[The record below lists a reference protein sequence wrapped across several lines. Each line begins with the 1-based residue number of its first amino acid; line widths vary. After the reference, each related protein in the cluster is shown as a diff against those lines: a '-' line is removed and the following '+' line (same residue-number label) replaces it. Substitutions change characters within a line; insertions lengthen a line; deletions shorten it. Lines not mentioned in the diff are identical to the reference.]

1 MTDFANLHIKVDAT
15 DVKDGAQQ
23 LDRLTTSGT
32 RAEAA
37 VDRLGDTTAQTG
49 QQMRG
54 AGRAAADYA
63 AAAQMAARQTME
75 VGQAG
80 KLTAFQARNMAFQF
94 QDLGV
99 QMAMAA
105 QSGSPLKMTLMALAM
120 QGPQITSI
128 MKEAGMS
135 FSDLGK
141 NMASGA
147 ASFARAHPILLGVT
161 AAVGA
166 AAGGL
171 ALFTN
176 EIEKTAK
183 LDQFV
188 AGLGLTKKEMK
199 ELGPVGITAGDAI
212 KGLWKT
218 ISDGLGLDKVFSSIA
233 EFASNAF
240 KNILNFGKLAA
251 ATIYGSFFGA
261 YRGITAVWDKL
272 PSVLGEAAIGAANL
286 AISAVEGLIN
296 RSIDALNSLISFANP
311 LLTAAKM
318 VGINVGAIGK
328 VSLGRLNNPYAGSG
342 AEAGKAFASGFKE
355 GFDDALGAADKFI
368 QTWEKNTID
377 AAKDRLGKKAGELIG
392 ERTAKAAGGKAGK
405 DAGEEFAKEFAKFAA
420 AGMTGFLA
428 NWTEMQKTWA
438 SNDADELRGVQAEMA
453 KAQDARI
460 NAARAE
466 ADAQAALNDQLRSL
480 IDNLDRLSGMGS
492 VLGDIGAAY
501 LGLKSGDFRGVRGP
515 AGMLLEQFSNIQWAK
530 VDQKTGER
538 TIYKMGEEFSKVLD
552 KVFGENGSFL
562 KILQNAGVG
571 AALGGLFFNQQNK
584 GAQVGSTIGGAIGEA
599 TFKKLAPKL
608 FSKLG
613 DFAGPL
619 GTLAGSLLGG
629 LFGGLFSG
637 TKYGAVSVSN
647 RGIVSASNS
656 SEYGSAANS
665 VGGSI
670 QSTLE
675 SIASRLGGSVG
686 DYAVSIGLTNG
697 NWNVNPGTVRGK
709 IGTDWQ
715 RDTIDF
721 KKDQEGAI
729 RWAIANAIAD
739 GAIQGVRE
747 GTKRLLNS
755 GKTIE
760 AQLEK
765 ALKFE
770 GVFQEL
776 KANTDPLGAA
786 LDKLNK
792 QFADLRTI
800 FAEAGASAEEY
811 AQLEQL
817 LAIKRQEAADQAKTA
832 IVDKVRD
839 PIEMQIRIL
848 ELLGKEEDA
857 LAASRLLEMAGLKA
871 TLQPLQNLI
880 YQLEDARKVIDT
892 FEPLAE
898 DLRNFRKELLGGQ
911 GEQSFGYI
919 AAQFRTI
926 AQAAA
931 NGDATALGQL
941 RGAAGNYLDAARLNA
956 GSDLEY
962 RRALGTVL
970 ASVDSGIFAAETQV
984 DYAQAQIDAVK
995 ENGAIMAQL
1004 RADLNTLQAQIVE
1017 NTGAVARMWQRFEVN
1032 GLPVITNPAEPIQV
1046 EIVTP

>member
-1 MTDFANLHIKVDAT
+1 MTDFANLVLKVDSSQVREGVAELDKLVPAGQRVEAAAGRMVAAQDRVT
-15 DVKDGAQQ
+15 ASAGQQRAGMQQLSYQIGDVAQQ
-23 LDRLTTSGT
+23 FAMGT
-32 RAEAA
+32 NPMIIF
-37 VDRLGDTTAQTG
+37 AQQG
-49 QQMRG
+49 QQVVQSLALMKGG
-54 AGRAAADYA
+54 ATGLIGFLAGPWGAVIMGAATVAGMFASKLWETKDAAD
-63 AAAQMAARQTME
+63 
-75 VGQAG
+75 
-80 KLTAFQARNMAFQF
+80 
-94 QDLGV
+94 
-99 QMAMAA
+99 
-105 QSGSPLKMTLMALAM
+105 
-120 QGPQITSI
+120 
-128 MKEAGMS
+128 
-135 FSDLGK
+135 
-141 NMASGA
+141 
-147 ASFARAHPILLGVT
+147 
-161 AAVGA
+161 GA
-166 AAGGL
+166 AAGYKNAAAEARNLIGAQNAL
-171 ALFTN
+171 ALNQKRMDLNKLVEERMGLEIAIAKRPKNQDGSAMFSYRDN
-176 EIEKTAK
+176 QRLQEIRWQEVEARNLIKIAEEENAAIEKKAKATEKATGATGAARTATSAYSQAMRQAERDAEALAK
-183 LDQFV
+183 SLDALAV
-188 AGLGLTKKEMK
+188 SAMNG
-199 ELGPVGITAGDAI
+199 
-212 KGLWKT
+212 
-218 ISDGLGLDKVFSSIA
+218 
-233 EFASNAF
+233 AF
-240 KNILNFGKLAA
+240 K
-251 ATIYGSFFGA
+251 TME
-261 YRGITAVWDKL
+261 
-272 PSVLGEAAIGAANL
+272 EA
-286 AISAVEGLIN
+286 
-296 RSIDALNSLISFANP
+296 
-311 LLTAAKM
+311 
-318 VGINVGAIGK
+318 
-328 VSLGRLNNPYAGSG
+328 
-342 AEAGKAFASGFKE
+342 
-355 GFDDALGAADKFI
+355 
-368 QTWEKNTID
+368 
-377 AAKDRLGKKAGELIG
+377 
-392 ERTAKAAGGKAGK
+392 
-405 DAGEEFAKEFAKFAA
+405 
-420 AGMTGFLA
+420 
-428 NWTEMQKTWA
+428 QKTWA
-438 SNDADELRGVQAEMA
+438 SNDAEALRGVQDELA
-453 KAQDARI
+453 KAQDQRI
-460 NAARAE
+460 QAAREE
-466 ADAQAALNDQLRSL
+466 ADAQAALNDQLRGL
-480 IDNLDRLSGMGS
+480 INNLDQLGGMGS

-552 KVFGENGSFL
+552 KVFGDNGSFL
-562 KILQNAGVG
+562 RLLQNAGMGVAMG
-571 AALGGLFFNQQNK
+571 QTLFGKSNK
-584 GAQVGSTIGGAIGEA
+584 GAQVGGAAGGVVGNALGFAFGGPAGAAVGQFLGSIVGSTIGSL
-599 TFKKLAPKL
+599 FK
-608 FSKLG
+608 S
-613 DFAGPL
+613 
-619 GTLAGSLLGG
+619 
-629 LFGGLFSG
+629 
-637 TKYGAVSVSN
+637 TKYGATSISN
-647 RGIVSASNS
+647 NGIVSASNS

-675 SIASRLGGSVG
+675 TIASRLGGSVG

-709 IGTDWQ
+709 IGTKWQ
-715 RDTIDF
+715 KDTIDF

-832 IVDKVRD
+832 LVDKVRD

-898 DLRNFRKELLGGQ
+898 DLRQYRKELLGGQ

-1017 NTGAVARMWQRFEVN
+1017 NTGTVARMWQRFEVN

-1046 EIVTP
+1046 EIVAQ

>member
-1 MTDFANLHIKVDAT
+1 MAGVQAGRLEIEIVAEIARLQADLDKAKRAVKAASGDIAISAKAANDNLRSI
-15 DVKDGAQQ
+15 G
-23 LDRLTTSGT
+23 
-32 RAEAA
+32 
-37 VDRLGDTTAQTG
+37 QTG
-49 QQMRG
+49 KM
-54 AGRAAADYA
+54 
-63 AAAQMAARQTME
+63 
-75 VGQAG
+75 
-80 KLTAFQARNMAFQF
+80 TAFQARNMAFQF

-135 FSDLGK
+135 AGDLAK

-147 ASFARAHPILLGVT
+147 TSFARAHPILLAVT

-183 LDQFV
+183 LDEFV
-188 AGLGLTKKEMK
+188 KGLGLTQKEMK

-233 EFASNAF
+233 EFASKAF

-311 LLTAAKM
+311 LMAAAKM
-318 VGINVGAIGK
+318 AGINVGAIGK
-328 VSLGRLNNPYAGSG
+328 VSLARLNNPYAGSG
-342 AEAGKAFASGFKE
+342 ADAGKAFAGGFKE
-355 GFDDALGAADKFI
+355 GFNDALGAADKFI

-377 AAKDRLGKKAGELIG
+377 AAKDRLGKKAGEIIG
-392 ERTAKAAGGKAGK
+392 ERTKKAAGKAGK
-405 DAGEEFAKEFAKFAA
+405 DAAEEFAKEYEKFSTAA
-420 AGMTGFLA
+420 MNGLFKTMEEA
-428 NWTEMQKTWA
+428 QKTWA
-438 SNDADELRGVQAEMA
+438 SNDAEALRGVQDELIKNQRERTQAAIDEAEANKRLSDELRGV
-453 KAQDARI
+453 
-460 NAARAE
+460 
-466 ADAQAALNDQLRSL
+466 
-480 IDNLDRLSGMGS
+480 IDGLDRLGGMGS
-492 VLGDIGAAY
+492 VLGDIGSVYDAI
-501 LGLKSGDFRGVRGP
+501 KTGDYSGVRGP
-515 AGMLLEQFSNIQWAK
+515 TGMILSQLSRISWTGTDKNGDRISRTLGETFSNA
-530 VDQKTGER
+530 
-538 TIYKMGEEFSKVLD
+538 LD
-552 KVFGENGSFL
+552 KVFGRDGSFIKL
-562 KILQNAGVG
+562 LEGAGTGLAIGQILYGKDK
-571 AALGGLFFNQQNK
+571 K
-584 GAQVGSTIGGAIGEA
+584 GSQIGGAIGGA
-599 TFKKLAPKL
+599 GGYAI
-608 FSKLG
+608 G
-613 DFAGPL
+613 YAFAGPA
-619 GTLAGSLLGG
+619 GGEIGKFIGSLIGSTIG
-629 LFGGLFSG
+629 SLFNG
-637 TKYGAVSVSN
+637 TKYGAASIQN
-647 RGIVSASNS
+647 GKIVSAKNS
-656 SEYGSAANS
+656 SEYGAASNTAAN
-665 VGGSI
+665 GIAG
-670 QSTLE
+670 TLE
-675 SIASRLGGSVG
+675 NIASQLGGSVG
-686 DYAVSIGLTNG
+686 NYAVSIGLTNG
-697 NWNVNPGTVRGK
+697 NWNVNPGTVKGR

-715 RDTIDF
+715 KDTIDF

-747 GTKRLLNS
+747 GTQRLLRT
-755 GKTIE
+755 GGELE
-760 AQLEK
+760 AAVAK

-770 GVFQEL
+770 NVFNEL

-800 FAEAGASAEEY
+800 FAEAGASAEDY

-817 LAIKRQEAADQAKTA
+817 LAIKRKEAQDDAKA
-832 IVDKVRD
+832 ALVDKVRD

-857 LAASRLLEMAGLKA
+857 LAASRLLELAGLKG
-871 TLQPLQNLI
+871 TLQPLQTMI
-880 YQLEDARKVIDT
+880 YQLEDAQKVIAT

-898 DLRNFRKELLGGQ
+898 DLKAFRKELLGGQ

-919 AAQFRTI
+919 ASQFRTI

-941 RGAAGNYLDAARLNA
+941 RGAASNYMDTVRLNA

-970 ASVDSGIFAAETQV
+970 ASVDKGIFAAETQV
-984 DYAQAQIDAVK
+984 DYAQAQIDAINNSANILASLK
-995 ENGAIMAQL
+995 EELA
-1004 RADLNTLQAQIVE
+1004 TLQTQIVE
-1017 NTGAVARMWQRFEVN
+1017 NTGTVARMWQRFEVN

-1046 EIVTP
+1046 QVVAQ

>member
-1 MTDFANLHIKVDAT
+1 MTDLVNLALKVDSSQVREGVAELDKLVPAGQRVEAAAGRMVAAQDRVT
-15 DVKDGAQQ
+15 ASAGAQRAGMQQ
-23 LDRLTTSGT
+23 LSFQIGDVAQQFALGT
-32 RAEAA
+32 NPMIIFAQQGGQVVQALNMMKGGATGLIGFLAGPWGAVIMGAA
-37 VDRLGDTTAQTG
+37 TV
-49 QQMRG
+49 
-54 AGRAAADYA
+54 AGMFASKLWESKDAAD
-63 AAAQMAARQTME
+63 
-75 VGQAG
+75 
-80 KLTAFQARNMAFQF
+80 
-94 QDLGV
+94 
-99 QMAMAA
+99 
-105 QSGSPLKMTLMALAM
+105 
-120 QGPQITSI
+120 
-128 MKEAGMS
+128 
-135 FSDLGK
+135 
-141 NMASGA
+141 
-147 ASFARAHPILLGVT
+147 
-161 AAVGA
+161 GA
-166 AAGGL
+166 AAGYKNAAAEARNLIGAQNAM
-171 ALFTN
+171 ALNQKRMDLNKLTEEQFRLESATRN
-176 EIEKTAK
+176 RPYARDPNANFWEDGYRLGGAKRRLTAIAQEKMELQNLIKIAEQENAAIEKKARATETATGATRSARTATAAYSQAMRQAERDAEALAK
-183 LDQFV
+183 SLDDL
-188 AGLGLTKKEMK
+188 A
-199 ELGPVGITAGDAI
+199 
-212 KGLWKT
+212 
-218 ISDGLGLDKVFSSIA
+218 
-233 EFASNAF
+233 ASATNGAF
-240 KNILNFGKLAA
+240 K
-251 ATIYGSFFGA
+251 TMQ
-261 YRGITAVWDKL
+261 
-272 PSVLGEAAIGAANL
+272 EA
-286 AISAVEGLIN
+286 
-296 RSIDALNSLISFANP
+296 
-311 LLTAAKM
+311 
-318 VGINVGAIGK
+318 
-328 VSLGRLNNPYAGSG
+328 
-342 AEAGKAFASGFKE
+342 
-355 GFDDALGAADKFI
+355 
-368 QTWEKNTID
+368 
-377 AAKDRLGKKAGELIG
+377 
-392 ERTAKAAGGKAGK
+392 
-405 DAGEEFAKEFAKFAA
+405 
-420 AGMTGFLA
+420 
-428 NWTEMQKTWA
+428 QKTWA
-438 SNDADELRGVQAEMA
+438 SNDAEALRGVQDELA
-453 KAQDARI
+453 KAQKERTQGAIDEAEARARI
-460 NAARAE
+460 
-466 ADAQAALNDQLRSL
+466 NDQLRETV
-480 IDNLDRLSGMGS
+480 DMLDQLGGAGKS
-492 VLGDIGAAY
+492 LGDIGAFLYGART
-501 LGLKSGDFRGVRGP
+501 GNFSGVRGP
-515 AGMLLEQFSNIQWAK
+515 AGFLAQSLLTVSA
-530 VDQKTGER
+530 VDKDGKAIRVLSGLGQD
-538 TIYKMGEEFSKVLD
+538 FSKALD
-552 KVFGENGSFL
+552 KVFGDNGSFL
-562 KILQNAGVG
+562 RLLQNAGMGVAMG
-571 AALGGLFFNQQNK
+571 QTLFGKSNK
-584 GAQVGSTIGGAIGEA
+584 GAQVGGAAGGVVGNAIGFAFGGPAGAAVGQFLGSVVGSTIGSL
-599 TFKKLAPKL
+599 FK
-608 FSKLG
+608 S
-613 DFAGPL
+613 
-619 GTLAGSLLGG
+619 
-629 LFGGLFSG
+629 
-637 TKYGAVSVSN
+637 TKYGATSISN
-647 RGIVSASNS
+647 NGIVSASNS

-675 SIASRLGGSVG
+675 QIASRLGGSVG
-686 DYAVSIGLTNG
+686 NYAVSIGLTNG

-770 GVFQEL
+770 GVFNEL

-817 LAIKRQEAADQAKTA
+817 LAIKRKEAQDDAKA
-832 IVDKVRD
+832 ALVDKVRD

-1017 NTGAVARMWQRFEVN
+1017 NTGTVARMWQRFEVN

-1046 EIVTP
+1046 EVINP

>member
-1 MTDFANLHIKVDAT
+1 MTDFANLVLKVDSSQVREGVAELDKLVPAGQRVEAAAGRMVAAQDRVT
-15 DVKDGAQQ
+15 ASAGAQRAGMQQ
-23 LDRLTTSGT
+23 LSFQIGDVAQQFALGT
-32 RAEAA
+32 NPMIIFAQQGGQVVQALNMMKGGATGLIGFLAGPWGAVIMGAA
-37 VDRLGDTTAQTG
+37 TV
-49 QQMRG
+49 
-54 AGRAAADYA
+54 AGMFASKLWESKDAAD
-63 AAAQMAARQTME
+63 
-75 VGQAG
+75 
-80 KLTAFQARNMAFQF
+80 
-94 QDLGV
+94 
-99 QMAMAA
+99 
-105 QSGSPLKMTLMALAM
+105 
-120 QGPQITSI
+120 
-128 MKEAGMS
+128 
-135 FSDLGK
+135 
-141 NMASGA
+141 
-147 ASFARAHPILLGVT
+147 
-161 AAVGA
+161 GA
-166 AAGGL
+166 AAGYKNAAAEARNLIGAQNAMALNQKRMDLNKLTEEQFRLESATRNRPYARDPNANFWEDGYRLGGAKRRLTAIAQEKVELQNLINL
-171 ALFTN
+171 AKEQN
-176 EIEKTAK
+176 AEIERKARATETATGATRAARTATAAYSQAIRQTERDAEALAK
-183 LDQFV
+183 SLDDL
-188 AGLGLTKKEMK
+188 ATSTMNG
-199 ELGPVGITAGDAI
+199 
-212 KGLWKT
+212 
-218 ISDGLGLDKVFSSIA
+218 
-233 EFASNAF
+233 AF
-240 KNILNFGKLAA
+240 K
-251 ATIYGSFFGA
+251 
-261 YRGITAVWDKL
+261 VME
-272 PSVLGEAAIGAANL
+272 EA
-286 AISAVEGLIN
+286 
-296 RSIDALNSLISFANP
+296 R
-311 LLTAAKM
+311 
-318 VGINVGAIGK
+318 
-328 VSLGRLNNPYAGSG
+328 
-342 AEAGKAFASGFKE
+342 
-355 GFDDALGAADKFI
+355 
-368 QTWEKNTID
+368 
-377 AAKDRLGKKAGELIG
+377 
-392 ERTAKAAGGKAGK
+392 
-405 DAGEEFAKEFAKFAA
+405 
-420 AGMTGFLA
+420 
-428 NWTEMQKTWA
+428 KTWA
-438 SNDADELRGVQAEMA
+438 STDADEMRGVQAEMA

-480 IDNLDRLSGMGS
+480 IDNLDQLGSFGS

-552 KVFGENGSFL
+552 KVFGDNGSFL
-562 KILQNAGVG
+562 RLLQNAGMGVAMG
-571 AALGGLFFNQQNK
+571 QTLFGKSNK
-584 GAQVGSTIGGAIGEA
+584 GAQVGGAAGGVVGNALGFAFGGPAGAAVGQFLGSIVGSTIGSL
-599 TFKKLAPKL
+599 FK
-608 FSKLG
+608 S
-613 DFAGPL
+613 
-619 GTLAGSLLGG
+619 
-629 LFGGLFSG
+629 
-637 TKYGAVSVSN
+637 TKYGATSISN
-647 RGIVSASNS
+647 NGIVSASNS

-686 DYAVSIGLTNG
+686 NYAVSIGLTNG
-697 NWNVNPGTVRGK
+697 NWNVNPGTVKGK

-776 KANTDPLGAA
+776 KASTDPLGAA

-800 FAEAGASAEEY
+800 FAEAGASAEDY

-817 LAIKRQEAADQAKTA
+817 LAIKRKEAQDDAKA
-832 IVDKVRD
+832 ALVDKVRD

-898 DLRNFRKELLGGQ
+898 DLRQYRKELLGGQ

-941 RGAAGNYLDAARLNA
+941 RGAAGDYLGMALNNA

-970 ASVDSGIFAAETQV
+970 ASVDKGIFAAETQV

-1017 NTGAVARMWQRFEVN
+1017 NTGTVARMWQRFEVN

-1046 EIVTP
+1046 EVINP

>member
-420 AGMTGFLA
+420 AGMNGFLS

-438 SNDADELRGVQAEMA
+438 SNDAEALRGVQDQLA
-453 KAQDARI
+453 KAQKERTQGAI
-460 NAARAE
+460 EEAEARARV
-466 ADAQAALNDQLRSL
+466 NDQLRETV
-480 IDNLDRLSGMGS
+480 DMLDQIGGAGKS
-492 VLGDIGAAY
+492 LGDIGAFLYGART
-501 LGLKSGDFRGVRGP
+501 GNFSGKRGP
-515 AGMLLEQFSNIQWAK
+515 AGYLAQSFLTTSA
-530 VDQKTGER
+530 VDKDGKAIRDLSGLGQD
-538 TIYKMGEEFSKVLD
+538 FSKALD
-552 KVFGENGSFL
+552 KVFGDNGSFL

-571 AALGGLFFNQQNK
+571 AALGGMFFNQQNK
-584 GAQVGSTIGGAIGEA
+584 GAQVGSTVGGAIGEA

-629 LFGGLFSG
+629 LVGSLFGG

-697 NWNVNPGTVRGK
+697 NWNVNPGTVNGK
-709 IGTDWQ
+709 IGTKWQ
-715 RDTIDF
+715 KDTIDF

-770 GVFQEL
+770 GVFNEL

-898 DLRNFRKELLGGQ
+898 DLRQYRKELLGGQ

-941 RGAAGNYLDAARLNA
+941 RGAAGDYLGMALNNA

-970 ASVDSGIFAAETQV
+970 ASVDKGIFAAETQV

-1017 NTGAVARMWQRFEVN
+1017 NTGTVARMWQRFEVN
-1032 GLPVITNPAEPIQV
+1032 GLPVITNPSEPIQV
-1046 EIVTP
+1046 EVINS

>member
-1 MTDFANLHIKVDAT
+1 MTDFANLVLKVDSSQVREGVAELDKLVPAGQRVEAAAGRMVAAQDRVT
-15 DVKDGAQQ
+15 ASAGAQRAGMQQ
-23 LDRLTTSGT
+23 LSFQIGDVAQQFALGT
-32 RAEAA
+32 NPMIIFAQQGGQVVQALNMMKGGATGLIGFLAGPWGAVIMGAA
-37 VDRLGDTTAQTG
+37 TV
-49 QQMRG
+49 
-54 AGRAAADYA
+54 AGMFASKLWESKDAAD
-63 AAAQMAARQTME
+63 
-75 VGQAG
+75 
-80 KLTAFQARNMAFQF
+80 
-94 QDLGV
+94 
-99 QMAMAA
+99 
-105 QSGSPLKMTLMALAM
+105 
-120 QGPQITSI
+120 
-128 MKEAGMS
+128 
-135 FSDLGK
+135 
-141 NMASGA
+141 
-147 ASFARAHPILLGVT
+147 
-161 AAVGA
+161 GA
-166 AAGGL
+166 AAGYKNAAAEARNLIGAQNAM
-171 ALFTN
+171 ALNQKRMDLNKLTEEQFRLESATRN
-176 EIEKTAK
+176 RPYARDPNANFWEDGYRLGGAKRRLTAIAQEKMELQNLIKIAEQENAAIEKKARATETATGATRSARTATAAYSQAMRQAERDAEALAK
-183 LDQFV
+183 SLDDL
-188 AGLGLTKKEMK
+188 ATLTMN
-199 ELGPVGITAGDAI
+199 G
-212 KGLWKT
+212 
-218 ISDGLGLDKVFSSIA
+218 
-233 EFASNAF
+233 AF
-240 KNILNFGKLAA
+240 KAME
-251 ATIYGSFFGA
+251 
-261 YRGITAVWDKL
+261 
-272 PSVLGEAAIGAANL
+272 EA
-286 AISAVEGLIN
+286 
-296 RSIDALNSLISFANP
+296 R
-311 LLTAAKM
+311 
-318 VGINVGAIGK
+318 
-328 VSLGRLNNPYAGSG
+328 
-342 AEAGKAFASGFKE
+342 
-355 GFDDALGAADKFI
+355 
-368 QTWEKNTID
+368 
-377 AAKDRLGKKAGELIG
+377 
-392 ERTAKAAGGKAGK
+392 
-405 DAGEEFAKEFAKFAA
+405 
-420 AGMTGFLA
+420 
-428 NWTEMQKTWA
+428 KTWA
-438 SNDADELRGVQAEMA
+438 SNDAEALRGVQDQLA
-453 KAQDARI
+453 KAQKERTQGAI
-460 NAARAE
+460 EEAEARARV
-466 ADAQAALNDQLRSL
+466 NDQLRETV
-480 IDNLDRLSGMGS
+480 DMLDQIGGAGKS
-492 VLGDIGAAY
+492 LGDIGAFLYGART
-501 LGLKSGDFRGVRGP
+501 GNFSGVRGP
-515 AGMLLEQFSNIQWAK
+515 AGFLAQSFLTTSA
-530 VDQKTGER
+530 VDKDGKAIRVLSGLGQD
-538 TIYKMGEEFSKVLD
+538 FSKALD
-552 KVFGENGSFL
+552 KVFGDNGSFL

-770 GVFQEL
+770 GVFNEL

-898 DLRNFRKELLGGQ
+898 DLRQYRKELLGGQ

-941 RGAAGNYLDAARLNA
+941 RGAAGDYLGMALNNA

-1004 RADLNTLQAQIVE
+1004 RADLNALQAQIVE
-1017 NTGAVARMWQRFEVN
+1017 NTGTVARMWQRFEVN
-1032 GLPVITNPAEPIQV
+1032 GLPVITNPSEPIQV
-1046 EIVTP
+1046 EVINS

>member
-311 LLTAAKM
+311 ILTAAKM

-420 AGMTGFLA
+420 AGMTGFLS

-438 SNDADELRGVQAEMA
+438 SNDADEMRSVQDQLA
-453 KAQDARI
+453 KAQKERTQGAIDEAEARARI
-460 NAARAE
+460 
-466 ADAQAALNDQLRSL
+466 NDQLRETV
-480 IDNLDRLSGMGS
+480 DMLDQIGGAGKS
-492 VLGDIGAAY
+492 LGDIGAFLYGART
-501 LGLKSGDFRGVRGP
+501 GNFSGVRGT
-515 AGMLLEQFSNIQWAK
+515 AGFLAQSFLTTSA
-530 VDQKTGER
+530 VDKDGKAIRVLSGLGQD
-538 TIYKMGEEFSKVLD
+538 FSKALD
-552 KVFGENGSFL
+552 RVFGDNGSFL
-562 KILQNAGVG
+562 KILQNAGMG
-571 AALGGLFFNQQNK
+571 AAIGGMVFGQQNK
-584 GAQVGSTIGGAIGEA
+584 GAQTGATIGGAFGEA
-599 TFKKLAPKL
+599 AFKTLAPKL
-608 FSKLG
+608 FSSLG
-613 DFAGPL
+613 SFAGPL

-629 LFGGLFSG
+629 LFGSLFGG
-637 TKYGAVSVSN
+637 TKYGAASVSN
-647 RGIVSASNS
+647 RGVVSASNS

-675 SIASRLGGSVG
+675 TIASRLGGSVG
-686 DYAVSIGLTNG
+686 NYAVSIGLTNG

-709 IGTDWQ
+709 IGTKWQ
-715 RDTIDF
+715 KDTIDF

-739 GAIQGVRE
+739 GAIQGVRD

-817 LAIKRQEAADQAKTA
+817 LAIKRKEAQDDARAA
-832 IVDKVRD
+832 LVDKVRD

-898 DLRNFRKELLGGQ
+898 DLRQYRKELLGGQ

-941 RGAAGNYLDAARLNA
+941 RGAAGDYLGMALNNA

-970 ASVDSGIFAAETQV
+970 ASVDKGIFAAETQV

-1017 NTGAVARMWQRFEVN
+1017 NTGTVARMWQRFEVN
-1032 GLPVITNPAEPIQV
+1032 GLPVITNPSEPIQV
-1046 EIVTP
+1046 EVINP

>member
-218 ISDGLGLDKVFSSIA
+218 ISDGLGLDKVFSSIT

-420 AGMTGFLA
+420 AGMNGFLS

-438 SNDADELRGVQAEMA
+438 SNDAEALRGVQDQLA
-453 KAQDARI
+453 KAQKERTQGAI
-460 NAARAE
+460 EEAEARARV
-466 ADAQAALNDQLRSL
+466 NDQLRETV
-480 IDNLDRLSGMGS
+480 DMLDQIGGAGKS
-492 VLGDIGAAY
+492 LGDIGAFLYGART
-501 LGLKSGDFRGVRGP
+501 GNFSGMRGP
-515 AGMLLEQFSNIQWAK
+515 AGYLAQSFLTTSA
-530 VDQKTGER
+530 VDKDGKAIRVLSGLGQD
-538 TIYKMGEEFSKVLD
+538 FSKALD
-552 KVFGENGSFL
+552 KVFGDNGSFL

-697 NWNVNPGTVRGK
+697 NWNVNPGTVNGK
-709 IGTDWQ
+709 IGTKWQ
-715 RDTIDF
+715 KDTIDF

-770 GVFQEL
+770 GVFNEL

-898 DLRNFRKELLGGQ
+898 DLRQYRKELLGGQ

-941 RGAAGNYLDAARLNA
+941 RGAAGDYLGMALNNA

-970 ASVDSGIFAAETQV
+970 ASVDKGIFAAETQV

-1017 NTGAVARMWQRFEVN
+1017 NTGTVARMWQRFEVN
-1032 GLPVITNPAEPIQV
+1032 GLPVITNPSEPIQV
-1046 EIVTP
+1046 EVINS

>member
-420 AGMTGFLA
+420 AGMNGFLS

-438 SNDADELRGVQAEMA
+438 SNDAEALRGVQEELA
-453 KAQDARI
+453 KAQKERTQGAIDEAEARARI
-460 NAARAE
+460 
-466 ADAQAALNDQLRSL
+466 NDQLRETV
-480 IDNLDRLSGMGS
+480 DMLDQLGGGAGKT
-492 VLGDIGAAY
+492 LGDIGAFYYGAKT
-501 LGLKSGDFRGVRGP
+501 GNFSGVRGP
-515 AGMLLEQFSNIQWAK
+515 AGYLAQSLLTAPAIDENGKAVRVLSGLGQDFAK
-530 VDQKTGER
+530 A
-538 TIYKMGEEFSKVLD
+538 LD
-552 KVFGENGSFL
+552 KVFGQNGSFL
-562 KILQNAGVG
+562 KILQGAGAG
-571 AALGGLFFNQQNK
+571 AALGGLVFGQNNK
-584 GAQVGSTIGGAIGEA
+584 GAQTGSTIGGAFGEA
-599 TFKKLAPKL
+599 AFKTLAPKL

-613 DFAGPL
+613 SFAGPI
-619 GTLAGSLLGG
+619 GTIAGSLLGG
-629 LFGGLFSG
+629 IIGGLFSKAKTG
-637 TKYGAVSVSN
+637 SASVSN
-647 RGIVSASNS
+647 GSVTGGGNNADARSNASGIAGQIGS
-656 SEYGSAANS
+656 SLS
-665 VGGSI
+665 
-670 QSTLE
+670 
-675 SIASRLGGSVG
+675 SIASALGGSVG
-686 DYAVSIGLTNG
+686 DYGYTIGMRKDEFRVSGSAG
-697 NWNVNPGTVRGK
+697 ANVTSKNPGGLLYKGK
-709 IGTDWQ
+709 DAAEAA
-715 RDTIDF
+715 R
-721 KKDQEGAI
+721 
-729 RWAIANAIAD
+729 IALLNAIQD
-739 GAIQGVRE
+739 GAIKGIREGAQRLLASGKDIDTQLKKALAFQGV
-747 GTKRLLNS
+747 
-755 GKTIE
+755 
-760 AQLEK
+760 
-765 ALKFE
+765 FD
-770 GVFQEL
+770 EL
-776 KANTDPLGAA
+776 KATTDPLGSA
-786 LDKLNK
+786 LDKINK
-792 QFADLRTI
+792 QFDELRSI

-817 LAIKRQEAADQAKTA
+817 LAVKRKEAADDARREV
-832 IVDKVRD
+832 IDKVRD

-848 ELLGKEEDA
+848 ELLGKGEDA
-857 LAASRLLEMAGLKA
+857 LAASRLLEIAGLKS
-871 TLQPLQNLI
+871 TLQPLQNMI

-919 AAQFRTI
+919 ASQFRAV

-931 NGDATALGQL
+931 NGDATALGKL
-941 RGAAGNYLDAARLNA
+941 RGAAGNYLDAAKMNA
-956 GSDLEY
+956 GSDLDY
-962 RRALGTVL
+962 RRALGAVL
-970 ASVDSGIFAAETQV
+970 ASVDKGIFAAETQV
-984 DYAQAQIDAVK
+984 DYAQAQIDAINQ
-995 ENGAIMAQL
+995 NGAIMAQL
-1004 RADLNTLQAQIVE
+1004 RADLNALQSQIVE
-1017 NTGAVARMWQRFEVN
+1017 NTGTVARMWQRFEVN
-1032 GLPVITNPAEPIQV
+1032 GLPVITNTDEPIQV
-1046 EIVTP
+1046 EVYDL